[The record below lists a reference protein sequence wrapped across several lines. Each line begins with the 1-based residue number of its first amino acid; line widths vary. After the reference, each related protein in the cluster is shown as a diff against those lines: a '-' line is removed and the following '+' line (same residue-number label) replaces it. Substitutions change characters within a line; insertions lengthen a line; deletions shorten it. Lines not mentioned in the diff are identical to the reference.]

1 MASTYTNDLRL
12 ELIAVGEG
20 SGTAPNDWGSKT
32 NVNLTSIA
40 SAFGPGTENLAS
52 DADATLTLADGTAD
66 EMRALYL
73 KITSSGSLTATRTI
87 TIAPNTVAK
96 LWIIEN
102 ATTGGQSITLSQG
115 TGANVTVAN
124 SAVKL
129 VYTDGAG
136 SGAAVI
142 DALVDLDLTGTTTI
156 ATAAVTNLTL
166 GGTAISATGTELNIM
181 DGVTS
186 TTAELNI
193 LDGVTATTAE
203 INIVDGDTSAT
214 ATTLA
219 DADRVVVND
228 GGTMVQVA
236 LTDFE
241 TYFETSLD
249 TLSNVTTVGALNAG
263 SITSGFG
270 AINNGSSA
278 ITTTGTI
285 TYGSLSDGS
294 ITITA
299 FVDEDNMVSNSAT
312 MVPTQQS
319 VKAYVDTQV
328 GASPSG
334 TATYANFDVTTSLQ
348 IPDGTTGERPS
359 SPSVGNLRYNTTTGA
374 VEIYHTSGWGAL
386 NTVVDGSITT
396 AKLDDDAVTTAK
408 IADDNVTSAKLAH
421 TLDIVTSATFGGASN
436 GVAIS
441 QGAIALKNG
450 GSVSKIDFYCESSN
464 AHYTR
469 LQSAPHAS
477 YSGNITLTLPASD
490 GDAGQFLKTDGSGV
504 MSWAAAGGAY
514 NDWTVKTGT
523 YTAVSKDQLICNHA
537 STAFTITLPAS
548 PSEGDTVT
556 LKNVGA
562 ALVTVGR
569 NSEKIDG
576 ATEDGTLPT
585 GNAVQLV
592 YTNDAAIGWTS
603 I

>member
-87 TIAPNTVAK
+87 TIAPATVAK

-115 TGANVTVAN
+115 TGANVTIAN

-319 VKAYVDTQV
+319 VKQYVDVQV
-328 GASPSG
+328 GAAPTG

-348 IPDGTTGERPS
+348 IPDGTTAERPS
-359 SPSVGNLRYNTTTGA
+359 SPTVGNLRYNTTTGA

-386 NTVVDGSITT
+386 NTVVDDSITT
-396 AKLDDDAVTTAK
+396 SKLADDAVTTAK
-408 IADDNVTSAKLAH
+408 IADDAITAALIADDAVGSAAIADDAITTALIADDAITSALIADDAVVAAAIADNSVDIARLNVT
-421 TLDIVTSATFGGASN
+421 DGTSGQ
-436 GVAIS
+436 V
-441 QGAIALKNG
+441 
-450 GSVSKIDFYCESSN
+450 
-464 AHYTR
+464 
-469 LQSAPHAS
+469 
-477 YSGNITLTLPASD
+477 LT
-490 GDAGQFLKTDGSGV
+490 TNGSGTLSFATV
-504 MSWAAAGGAY
+504 GGAY
-514 NDWTVKTGT
+514 NSWAVKTGT